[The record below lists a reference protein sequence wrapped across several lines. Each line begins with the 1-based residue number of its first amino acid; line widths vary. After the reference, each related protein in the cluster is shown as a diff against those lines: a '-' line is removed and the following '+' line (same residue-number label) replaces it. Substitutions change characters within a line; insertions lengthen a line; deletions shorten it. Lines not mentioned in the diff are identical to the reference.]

1 MHVCGVFFFYLVWSL
16 DEHEHKLS
24 EIGGVFGDISFL
36 KIHGPGCLVGCGLF
50 RRKLQGNNDEEVSYS
65 S

>member
-1 MHVCGVFFFYLVWSL
+1 
-16 DEHEHKLS
+16 
-24 EIGGVFGDISFL
+24 L